1 MTVKPLFGHGLD
13 VTELPGIS
21 GWLVSHLAKNI
32 LFFNYILMSLHF
44 S

>member
-21 GWLVSHLAKNI
+21 GWLVRLPVLVCFLYL
-32 LFFNYILMSLHF
+32 LFYVSI
-44 S
+44 

>member
-21 GWLVSHLAKNI
+21 GWLVSHLAKKI
-32 LFFNYILMSLHF
+32 FCF
-44 S
+44 SITF